1 MYCTQRM
8 PPLRAGARARARAIA
23 HFFDY
28 IMIISS
34 CKKGLLSARGCR
46 RRPAGAGTW
55 YLLYAKL
62 LSPRMIMIMIYSTE
76 LRGLSYT
83 Y

>member
-1 MYCTQRM
+1 M
-8 PPLRAGARARARAIA
+8 PSRRAEPERARARVIA
-23 HFFDY
+23 HLHY
-28 IMIISS
+28 IELHILIFKS
-34 CKKGLLSARGCR
+34 LLSARGCR